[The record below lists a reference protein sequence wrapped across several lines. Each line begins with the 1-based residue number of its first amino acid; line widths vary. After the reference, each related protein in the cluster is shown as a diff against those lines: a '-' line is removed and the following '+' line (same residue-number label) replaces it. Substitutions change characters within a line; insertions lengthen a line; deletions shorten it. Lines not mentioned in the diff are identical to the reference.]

1 MSQASFW
8 GRRAPFRSWWSH
20 TGDIKIAEGEVLRKA
35 KQSGVMGF
43 LFKTSSR
50 YRESQNFK
58 SVDEASEAV
67 RLRRSLATMHLVMHG
82 LGRGWKT
89 ALNGWIQGRKV
100 WFPRKGLIAVKDEMQ

>member
-1 MSQASFW
+1 
-8 GRRAPFRSWWSH
+8 
-20 TGDIKIAEGEVLRKA
+20 
-35 KQSGVMGF
+35 MGF